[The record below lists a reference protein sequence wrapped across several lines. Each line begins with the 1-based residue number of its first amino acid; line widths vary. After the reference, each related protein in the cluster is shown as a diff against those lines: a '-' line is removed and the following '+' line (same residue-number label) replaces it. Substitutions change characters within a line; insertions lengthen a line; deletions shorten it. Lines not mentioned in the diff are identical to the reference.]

1 MNDAEMVEEYVF
13 LQPSFTF
20 NTGKRP
26 PYQTFSLDPL
36 NK

>member
-20 NTGKRP
+20 KTQEKDLL
-26 PYQTFSLDPL
+26 TKHSL
-36 NK
+36 